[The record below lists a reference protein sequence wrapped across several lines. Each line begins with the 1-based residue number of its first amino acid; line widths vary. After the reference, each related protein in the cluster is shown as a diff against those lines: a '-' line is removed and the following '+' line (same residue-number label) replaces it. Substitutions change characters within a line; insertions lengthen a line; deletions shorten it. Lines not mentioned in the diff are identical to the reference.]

1 MKKEVLSKAAKE
13 LDELLFEESQIKLN
27 QKPEELQKDMEEASK
42 ELQSDDEVSDETLE
56 VLTEIWKDRDGE
68 LTVKV
73 CKIFRALGIVPL
85 AKETVEDAEVIPET
99 DELLQEVKD
108 AERVKDLKDI
118 ARSDDEFKAIRGKLN
133 GYKEIDDLRGEMLAI
148 LDGPVEETEPEEA
161 PEVEEEKAAEPE
173 YEKKGEPKKIVPKD
187 ENTLEQHSLNIL
199 PAIQGSDYERLFNE
213 LDENGYDKKFPI
225 YLYEGKILDG
235 QQRYGICQELGIEP
249 AFKNFEG
256 TKTEAIQFML
266 RTNKRRNLTSSQ
278 WATIASEATEILNEL
293 TEEAKERQKATQF
306 AGKPKKGDV
315 KPHGHYTNITTEEK
329 SSTIGKA
336 AKIFNTNPAYIQEA
350 KKIKEKSP
358 EDFEAIKSGEKTI
371 SQIRIKNKSENTA
384 KKENPFFNDTAR
396 LVGKTFTNLEKIVN
410 KKQVPKTDKDFS
422 DMEKIK
428 TSLSEMIEL
437 FDSLGI

>member
-173 YEKKGEPKKIVPKD
+173 YEKKGDEKKKEEPKETMKIVPKD
-187 ENTLEQHSLNIL
+187 E
-199 PAIQGSDYERLFNE
+199 
-213 LDENGYDKKFPI
+213 KK
-225 YLYEGKILDG
+225 
-235 QQRYGICQELGIEP
+235 
-249 AFKNFEG
+249 
-256 TKTEAIQFML
+256 
-266 RTNKRRNLTSSQ
+266 
-278 WATIASEATEILNEL
+278 
-293 TEEAKERQKATQF
+293 KAE
-306 AGKPKKGDV
+306 KPKV
-315 KPHGHYTNITTEEK
+315 EK
-329 SSTIGKA
+329 QTR
-336 AKIFNTNPAYIQEA
+336 AKIFVGILDKNVPKTMTELIDEMQKQYQ
-350 KKIKEKSP
+350 
-358 EDFEAIKSGEKTI
+358 SG
-371 SQIRIKNKSENTA
+371 SGSVSGA
-384 KKENPFFNDTAR
+384 
-396 LVGKTFTNLEKIVN
+396 KTFTAIYVQILKEVGLIEKNEKNQYVKIV
-410 KKQVPKTDKDFS
+410 
-422 DMEKIK
+422 
-428 TSLSEMIEL
+428 
-437 FDSLGI
+437 